1 MSNEEPSMKETEQ
14 QPDRDENG
22 KFLPGN
28 QYLSLNAFKDGN
40 IGRPNKWTVT
50 ELKEKMAVY
59 LQACLDNE
67 RPITNAG
74 LRLVLGI
81 SAEAMDNYSKGEYG
95 KTDEDKQAYA
105 DMFGM
110 FFTVIE
116 DELETELRRKTGQVS
131 GIIFALK
138 NQFSG
143 NWKDEKYINLDTKEA
158 RTIKVILHPDSALA
172 KRLKEAGCEIE
183 VIDHEP
189 DKAALLPHTQLAEE

>member
-1 MSNEEPSMKETEQ
+1 MSNEEPSMKDKDKDKETEQ

-28 QYLSLNAFKDGN
+28 QYLSLNAFKKGN
-40 IGRPNKWTVT
+40 MGRPNKWTVT
-50 ELKEKMAVY
+50 EVKEKMADY

-67 RPITNAG
+67 RPITKAG
-74 LRLVLGI
+74 LALALGI
-81 SAEAMDNYSKGEYG
+81 TREALDNYSKGEYG
-95 KTDEDKQAYA
+95 KTDEHKQAYA

-138 NQFSG
+138 NQFSV
-143 NWKDEKYINLDTKEA
+143 NI
-158 RTIKVILHPDSALA
+158 RPQ
-172 KRLKEAGCEIE
+172 LK
-183 VIDHEP
+183 
-189 DKAALLPHTQLAEE
+189 TFTT